1 MDYEE
6 TAHSVLLIGVLVVI
20 TLVILAVNEAKKRAN
35 DVNRGTT
42 VQMQNSDSKSNT
54 YEYTIISE

>member
-6 TAHSVLLIGVLVVI
+6 TAHSILLIGVLVVI

>member
-6 TAHSVLLIGVLVVI
+6 IAHSIFLIGVLIVI
-20 TLVILAVNEAKKRAN
+20 TLVILAVNGAKKRAN
-35 DVNRGTT
+35 DANRGTT
-42 VQMQNSDSKSNT
+42 VQMQNTDSKSNT

>member
-6 TAHSVLLIGVLVVI
+6 IAHSILLIGVLVVI
-20 TLVILAVNEAKKRAN
+20 TLVILAVNGAKKRAN
-35 DVNRGTT
+35 DVNRETV